1 MAAREGYDSTVEYLA
16 DIGADI
22 NSKDNDKVNLWGYT
36 TDSKL
41 VLLLTTQYTTLP
53 ITILS

>member
-22 NSKDNDKVNLWGYT
+22 NSKDNDEVSLWGYT

-41 VLLLTTQYTTLP
+41 VLLLTTQYTILP
-53 ITILS
+53 MTILS